1 MHMSTGES
9 DSSNNIQLESVEI
22 LEEGLGKWWKELRI
36 RGFIIRFTLF
46 GLFALILFFS
56 FRWALS
62 GNISFNDVSV
72 YFQDMLFVA
81 SLGIFIL
88 ILYLFWLFLNRKR
101 HFLIFELVSS
111 SNERSSFSLFDFV
124 SFFSLHNTAKPANS
138 RDDSLLSDEQ
148 RFLSSSVVQEYQ
160 LNKFEIDRRRQT
172 FEIMLAAG
180 SFIIAQHN
188 DRDAD
193 NTFIFYSRHSK
204 IWDALQECLEENNLV
219 VKILHYGKTR
229 A

>member
-1 MHMSTGES
+1 MSTSES

-22 LEEGLGKWWKELRI
+22 LEDGLGKWWKEFRI

-46 GLFALILFFS
+46 GLFVLIFIFS
-56 FRWALS
+56 FRWALR

-72 YFQDMLFVA
+72 LFVDMLFAA

-124 SFFSLHNTAKPANS
+124 SFFSLHNTAKPVNS
-138 RDDSLLSDEQ
+138 QDDSLLSDEQ
-148 RFLSSSVVQEYQ
+148 EFLSSSVTKEYQ
-160 LNKFEIDRRRQT
+160 SNKFEINSWGQNFAT
-172 FEIMLAAG
+172 VLAAG
-180 SFIIAQHN
+180 FFIIAQHN
-188 DRDAD
+188 DKDTD

-204 IWDALQECLEENNLV
+204 IWDTIQKCLEDNNLV
-219 VKILHYGKTR
+219 VRILHSGKISV
-229 A
+229 

>member
-1 MHMSTGES
+1 MSIDKSASS
-9 DSSNNIQLESVEI
+9 DNIQLESVET
-22 LEEGLGKWWKELRI
+22 LEKGLGKWWKEFRI
-36 RGFIIRFTLF
+36 RGYMTSFI
-46 GLFALILFFS
+46 LFALLASILFFS
-56 FRWALS
+56 FRWVLS
-62 GNISFNDVSV
+62 GNISFNEVSIH
-72 YFQDMLFVA
+72 FENMLFLA
-81 SLGIFIL
+81 SIGICVL
-88 ILYLFWLFLNRKR
+88 ILYLFYLFLNRKR
-101 HFLIFELVSS
+101 HYLIFELVSP
-111 SNERSSFSLFDFV
+111 SNEVSSFSLFDFV

-148 RFLSSSVVQEYQ
+148 GFLSSSVVKEYQ

-193 NTFIFYSRHSK
+193 NAFIFYSRHSK

-219 VKILHYGKTR
+219 VKILHSGKIR